1 MILQIKN
8 TKTNN
13 LINLKFDNG
22 VIMMR
27 HIQAFCDD
35 RHILS
40 VVENGNTVLRGR
52 DEIMQTSNFF

>member
-13 LINLKFDNG
+13 LVNLKFDNG

-35 RHILS
+35 RHLLS
-40 VVENGNTVLRGR
+40 VVENGKTIYKGR
-52 DEIMQTSNFF
+52 DEIMHTENFF